1 MITFPELDLAF
12 GGLTLTQQQLSSIS
26 IASGGATV
34 ERLDLE
40 GSAGR
45 VKAAGRVGLVGERPL
60 DLNVDGTLNVA
71 AVSVLLNKLRA
82 EGDTALSLHARGRSA
97 LRSSTERSH

>member
-1 MITFPELDLAF
+1 M
-12 GGLTLTQQQLSSIS
+12 
-26 IASGGATV
+26 
-34 ERLDLE
+34 
-40 GSAGR
+40 

-82 EGDTALSLHARGRSA
+82 EGDTALSLHARGTVSCSGARRNGHTDGSDGGDRDEPNIA
-97 LRSSTERSH
+97 AENMNARLELAGRRIS